1 MIRHFGDSKHSRPEY
16 TKNKKTCE
24 GFREA
29 SEARVPESEFLH
41 NPCMAFYSSM
51 SDIDSQ
57 FLTACKEGDMD
68 MVKFLVSQGAN
79 IHSELYKRGPIETA
93 VRFDRLEI
101 LKFLFDSG
109 AKSPN
114 LGTAMSRAASS
125 GNLPIVK
132 YLVDQKAPG
141 KDRALVNAC
150 SSGKYYV
157 VKFLLKIGA
166 AMQRFNNAAMKMAV
180 RGNYWD
186 VIQLLKREKKRR
198 VELCVENRFVYFF
211 FTYREGFLAWRIDR
225 WW

>member
-1 MIRHFGDSKHSRPEY
+1 
-16 TKNKKTCE
+16 
-24 GFREA
+24 
-29 SEARVPESEFLH
+29 
-41 NPCMAFYSSM
+41 MALYSFM

-68 MVKFLVSQGAN
+68 MVKSLVNQGAN
-79 IHSELYKRGPIETA
+79 IHSELYKHGPIETA
-93 VRFDRLEI
+93 VRSDRLEI

-114 LGTAMSRAASS
+114 LGAAMSWAASS

-166 AMQRFNNAAMKMAV
+166 AMQRFNNAAMNMAV
-180 RGNYWD
+180 KGNYWD

-198 VELCVENRFVYFF
+198 VELCVENRFAYFF
-211 FTYREGFLAWRIDR
+211 FTYREGFLTWRIDR